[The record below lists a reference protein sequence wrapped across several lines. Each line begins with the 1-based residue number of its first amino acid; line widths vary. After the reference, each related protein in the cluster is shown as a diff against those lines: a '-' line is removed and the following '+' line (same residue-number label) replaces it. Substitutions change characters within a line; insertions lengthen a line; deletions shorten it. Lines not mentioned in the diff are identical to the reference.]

1 MEKIY
6 HIGVEATLDVI
17 GGKWKPIILCH
28 LGNGPIRTGELRR
41 RIPNI
46 AQKTLT
52 QQLRDLEEDE
62 IIIRKVYNQVPPKVE
77 YYLSEEG
84 KTLREVLIAMSIWG
98 EKRVR
103 KLQSNMQPVNLL
115 NNNHNGYLKFDD

>member
-1 MEKIY
+1 
-6 HIGVEATLDVI
+6 VI

-52 QQLRDLEEDE
+52 QQLRELEEDE

-84 KTLREVLIAMSIWG
+84 KTLREVLIAMAIWG

>member
-1 MEKIY
+1 
-6 HIGVEATLDVI
+6 
-17 GGKWKPIILCH
+17 
-28 LGNGPIRTGELRR
+28 
-41 RIPNI
+41 
-46 AQKTLT
+46 
-52 QQLRDLEEDE
+52 EDE

-103 KLQSNMQPVNLL
+103 KLQSNMQAVNLL

>member
-52 QQLRDLEEDE
+52 QQLRELEEDE

-84 KTLREVLIAMSIWG
+84 KTLREVLIAMSIWVKN
-98 EKRVR
+98 ESENCKVIC
-103 KLQSNMQPVNLL
+103 KQSI
-115 NNNHNGYLKFDD
+115 Y